1 MAEVVLDDVGKV
13 YPDGTH
19 AVSDL
24 DLRIDD
30 GEFMV
35 FVGPSGCGKTTAL
48 RMVAGLEDIT
58 SGTIAIGD
66 RVVNDVPSKDRDV
79 AMVFQNYA
87 LYPHLKVYDNM
98 AFGLQ
103 LRKIDKSEI
112 DRRVR
117 DAAKVLGL
125 EELLDRKPKNLSG
138 GQRQRVAMGR
148 AIVREPRAFLMDEP
162 LSNLDAKLRVQM
174 RAEIAR
180 LQDDLGVT
188 TIYVTHDQT
197 EAMTMGDR
205 VAVIKQGRLQQV
217 DIPQVL
223 YDEPVNLFVAGFIG
237 SPAMNMIEATI
248 DRDEGGW
255 GVSFAG
261 IRLALDDET
270 VSHRAALARFE
281 GRQVIVGIRP
291 EDMEDAA
298 IHDDARPERVLTA
311 RVDLREALGSEVLI
325 HFTVDAPPVLTE
337 DTRELARDAGVG
349 ELETER
355 HEGRSPFVARLS
367 PRTEAQERQ
376 DMQLVVDTSR
386 MHFFDPETG
395 SGIYDETG

>member
-1 MAEVVLDDVGKV
+1 MAEVVLDDVAKV
-13 YPDGTH
+13 YPDGTQ

-237 SPAMNMIEATI
+237 SPAMNMIEATL
-248 DRDEGGW
+248 DRDDQGW

-261 IRLALDDET
+261 IRLGLDDET

>member
-1 MAEVVLDDVGKV
+1 
-13 YPDGTH
+13 
-19 AVSDL
+19 
-24 DLRIDD
+24 
-30 GEFMV
+30 
-35 FVGPSGCGKTTAL
+35 
-48 RMVAGLEDIT
+48 
-58 SGTIAIGD
+58 
-66 RVVNDVPSKDRDV
+66 
-79 AMVFQNYA
+79 
-87 LYPHLKVYDNM
+87 
-98 AFGLQ
+98 
-103 LRKIDKSEI
+103 
-112 DRRVR
+112 
-117 DAAKVLGL
+117 
-125 EELLDRKPKNLSG
+125 
-138 GQRQRVAMGR
+138 
-148 AIVREPRAFLMDEP
+148 
-162 LSNLDAKLRVQM
+162 
-174 RAEIAR
+174 
-180 LQDDLGVT
+180 
-188 TIYVTHDQT
+188 
-197 EAMTMGDR
+197 MGDR

-237 SPAMNMIEATI
+237 SPAMNMIEATL
-248 DRDEGGW
+248 DRDASGW

-270 VSHRAALARFE
+270 VSHRAALGRFE

-298 IHDDARPERVLTA
+298 IHDDARPDRLLAA

-349 ELETER
+349 ELESER

-376 DMQLVVDTSR
+376 DIQLVVDTSR

>member
-1 MAEVVLDDVGKV
+1 MAEVVLDDVAKV
-13 YPDGTH
+13 YPDGTQ

-103 LRKIDKSEI
+103 LRKIDKGEI